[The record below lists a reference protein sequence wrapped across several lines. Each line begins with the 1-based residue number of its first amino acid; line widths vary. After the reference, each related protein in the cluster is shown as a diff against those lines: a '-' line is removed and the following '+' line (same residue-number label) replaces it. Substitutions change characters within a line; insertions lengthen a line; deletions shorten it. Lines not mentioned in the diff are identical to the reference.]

1 MTATSETGFRG
12 GPMTALRVRPFRW
25 WFAGQIMSASGG
37 MTQLVA
43 VGWLVLRWHGNGL
56 ELGLLSTAGLGPTL
70 LFGLWAGALID
81 HHERRTILIWT
92 QSLLTA
98 SSLLLYALIVSGAA
112 SYWPLV
118 AITLLTG
125 TVSALDA
132 PARQIYVIDLVGTE
146 RVAGAVSLYEVIVN
160 LSRVLGPAVGGALL
174 ATSGPAGCVL
184 VNALTFLAPLAVL
197 IHHHPE
203 RSRGGL
209 RGSPGA
215 APGPRQAGAGRPSV
229 LEGVRYACSQPL
241 LRACL
246 LLAASSALL
255 FTPTLFY
262 PLLATRVFHLGGS
275 GYGLLLAVFG
285 AGALPGALLAS
296 RHQPTG
302 VQVRALALAASVCV
316 LVAAAAPVLAVLL
329 AGVALTGLFSIW
341 MIAAANTLVQLR
353 SAPELRGR
361 VMGAWTVALPG
372 TLPVTA
378 LIAGALAD
386 TLGPR
391 IAYAAAGAS
400 LASVVLAC
408 WGAYAQADRDA
419 LPQTDAAAGG

>member
-1 MTATSETGFRG
+1 MTATSETGFHG
-12 GPMTALRVRPFRW
+12 GPLAALRVRPFCW
-25 WFAGQIMSASGG
+25 WFAGQITSASGG

-70 LFGLWAGALID
+70 LGGLWAGSLID
-81 HHERRTILIWT
+81 HHQRRTILIWT

-98 SSLLLYALIVSGAA
+98 SSLLLYALIVSGTA

-118 AITLLTG
+118 AITMLTG

-132 PARQIYVIDLVGTE
+132 PARQIYVLDLVGTE
-146 RVAGAVSLYEVIVN
+146 RVAGAVSLYEVVIN
-160 LSRVLGPAVGGALL
+160 LSRVLGPAIGGALL
-174 ATSGPAGCVL
+174 ATSGPAWCVL

-197 IHHHPE
+197 IHYQP
-203 RSRGGL
+203 R
-209 RGSPGA
+209 PA
-215 APGPRQAGAGRPSV
+215 APSSAKPGLRQAGAGRPSA
-229 LEGVRYACSQPL
+229 LEGLRYACSQPL

-296 RHQPTG
+296 RRQPTG

-341 MIAAANTLVQLR
+341 MIASANTLVQLR

-400 LASVVLAC
+400 LAAAVLAC
-408 WGAYAQADRDA
+408 WGAYTQAD
-419 LPQTDAAAGG
+419 QDAAQQPGAVPGG